1 MKLIS
6 LQPFVKRPFGTTAI
20 TLFATGLLVLF
31 MAGIS
36 VQLTQSE
43 VGRVAL
49 LLVRLASKL
58 FPPVLWVGAVL
69 IVTLWLAVLVR
80 MWRN

>member
-20 TLFATGLLVLF
+20 TLLATGLLVLF

-43 VGRVAL
+43 VGRVAF
-49 LLVRLASKL
+49 LLVRLAFKHI
-58 FPPVLWVGAVL
+58 PPVLWLGSVL

-80 MWRN
+80 IWRN